1 MNYTLRLERLR
12 AKVAKLSVAQ
22 HPPILRLVQD
32 NAGEAQTNPEDL
44 TEWDL
49 VINGESKWMTTPFKL
64 LWDGLNKAR
73 MKVARSVLNALVP
86 LIEKNSSKEDPSK
99 KEK

>member
-1 MNYTLRLERLR
+1 
-12 AKVAKLSVAQ
+12 
-22 HPPILRLVQD
+22 
-32 NAGEAQTNPEDL
+32 
-44 TEWDL
+44 
-49 VINGESKWMTTPFKL
+49 MTTPFKL

-86 LIEKNSSKEDPSK
+86 LIEKNTSKEDPFK

>member
-22 HPPILRLVQD
+22 HPPILRCVKN
-32 NAGEAQTNPEDL
+32 NAAEDQPNPEDL

-49 VINGESKWMTTPFKL
+49 VINVEGK
-64 LWDGLNKAR
+64 
-73 MKVARSVLNALVP
+73 
-86 LIEKNSSKEDPSK
+86 
-99 KEK
+99 

>member
-22 HPPILRLVQD
+22 HPPILRLVKG
-32 NAGEAQTNPEDL
+32 NAGEAQTISEDL

-49 VINGESKWMTTPFKL
+49 VINVETK
-64 LWDGLNKAR
+64 
-73 MKVARSVLNALVP
+73 
-86 LIEKNSSKEDPSK
+86 
-99 KEK
+99 